1 MKDVTE
7 KEKENSL
14 LMAIKVI
21 LETVRILTLPGFWI
35 LKRSGIS

>member
-1 MKDVTE
+1 MKDITA

-21 LETVRILTLPGFWI
+21 LETIRILTLPGLI
-35 LKRSGIS
+35 AHLEA